1 MKKIK
6 LDARKLQLKK
16 EKISSLTNEQM
27 GQVFGGQPKTTAT
40 LQNCCAPT
48 TATGGY
54 CPPPPTVGACT
65 GTCPDN
71 TCSGNNTCIECSL

>member
-40 LQNCCAPT
+40 MATCCVQPSANCPT
-48 TATGGY
+48 
-54 CPPPPTVGACT
+54 PTPTCT
-65 GTCPDN
+65 YSCPDN
-71 TCSGNNTCIECSL
+71 CSAITCPAPISDC